1 MRRFTVTMGLAVVA
15 ASATLPVIL
24 TATPAAAAPQCVL
37 ALYYQNN
44 YVPGSDDLSPNCT
57 MGYGAYGNAVRELQT
72 NLNTCYR
79 KGLTVDGDF
88 GGKTR
93 DALKSV
99 QSALGIA
106 SDGVYGP
113 QTARA
118 MNHRIVAGGGRCDR
132 ITF

>member
-1 MRRFTVTMGLAVVA
+1 MRRFKVATALAVVV
-15 ASATLPVIL
+15 ASATLPVVL
-24 TATPAAAAPQCVL
+24 TASPAAAAPQCVL

-44 YVPGSDDLSPNCT
+44 YVPGSGDLSPNCT
-57 MGYGAYGNAVRELQT
+57 MGYGAYGNAVRELQRS
-72 NLNTCYR
+72 LNTCYR

-99 QSALGIA
+99 QGSLKI
-106 SDGVYGP
+106 SQDGVYGP

-118 MNHRIVAGGGRCDR
+118 MNHIIAEASGCDR
-132 ITF
+132 ISF